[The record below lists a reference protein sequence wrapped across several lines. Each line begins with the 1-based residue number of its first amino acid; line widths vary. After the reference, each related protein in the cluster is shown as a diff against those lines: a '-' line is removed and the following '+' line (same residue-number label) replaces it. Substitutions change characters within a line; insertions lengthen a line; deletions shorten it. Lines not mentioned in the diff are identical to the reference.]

1 MDIRL
6 APMIFKSFLK
16 AFIGWTGLLYFFFT
30 NNEVWGEAIGLT
42 LFFASGQ
49 LQTAVKPPLEGLQI
63 GLVSSDDFLEAW
75 RVTIGLASF
84 IYYFYFVIYLNH
96 STTIYTSTICLSLLW
111 ESQIVDDTI
120 EILSSWLSG
129 DMFNAARKFF
139 QKLMAL
145 KEKSVEAFSRNLV
158 QDFLCVLCKLYKHLI
173 MNCTKMNCFLLSQ
186 MSQLPAATT
195 KSVVLSE
202 KSNGERNPMSIDS
215 RNPKSIEKRKSP
227 RDARAKTKRDVA
239 SYFGALKKEIYGS
252 TKLCPII
259 SMVKSTY
266 YWRINSGCKVIYQ
279 PTVQLSLPSVRNEET
294 ARLGTFRKRGGH
306 SPVF

>member
-1 MDIRL
+1 
-6 APMIFKSFLK
+6 
-16 AFIGWTGLLYFFFT
+16 
-30 NNEVWGEAIGLT
+30 
-42 LFFASGQ
+42 
-49 LQTAVKPPLEGLQI
+49 
-63 GLVSSDDFLEAW
+63 
-75 RVTIGLASF
+75 
-84 IYYFYFVIYLNH
+84 
-96 STTIYTSTICLSLLW
+96 
-111 ESQIVDDTI
+111 
-120 EILSSWLSG
+120 
-129 DMFNAARKFF
+129 MFNAARKFF

-186 MSQLPAATT
+186 MSQLTAATT

-202 KSNGERNPMSIDS
+202 KGNGERNPMSIDS
-215 RNPKSIEKRKSP
+215 RNPKSIEERKSP